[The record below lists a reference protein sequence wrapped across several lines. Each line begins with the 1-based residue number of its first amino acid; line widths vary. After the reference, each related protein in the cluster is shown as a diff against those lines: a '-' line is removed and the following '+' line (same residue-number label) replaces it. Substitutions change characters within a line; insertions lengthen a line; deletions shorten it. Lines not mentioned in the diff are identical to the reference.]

1 MCPFAQ
7 SNFAKKMSKDP
18 MESEEQLVVDSEMLE
33 REVGEPEFIMG
44 ISTTN
49 AWSTFRDNLVQGMCI
64 MLIGLFIDNFSW
76 YFDA

>member
-1 MCPFAQ
+1 
-7 SNFAKKMSKDP
+7 MSKDP